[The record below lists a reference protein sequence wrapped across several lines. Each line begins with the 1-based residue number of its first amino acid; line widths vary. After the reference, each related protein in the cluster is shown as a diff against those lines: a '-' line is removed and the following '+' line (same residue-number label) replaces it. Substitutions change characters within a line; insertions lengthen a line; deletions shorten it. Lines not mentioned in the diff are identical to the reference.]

1 MKILIAEDDITTR
14 TIIQSLMTKWGYEM
28 IVTCDGN
35 EALEVL
41 LSNDPPKIAILDLMM
56 PGLNGLDV
64 CRKVRKMSIKVPP
77 YIILLTA
84 LSDKDDI
91 VIGFMAG
98 ADDYITKPFD
108 NEELQARV
116 SVGKRVI
123 TLQTLLADKVTSLE
137 NAMEHIKTL
146 QGILPVCS
154 SCHRIRNDEESWERL
169 EEYISEHS
177 DAQFSHTLCPE
188 CVEQYNPG
196 FLEKRRKKRE
206 KKS

>member
-14 TIIQSLMTKWGYEM
+14 TIIQTILNKWGYETR
-28 IVTCDGN
+28 VTCDGN

-41 LSNDPPKIAILDLMM
+41 SQDDAPKLAILDLMM
-56 PGLNGLDV
+56 PGMSGLDV
-64 CRKVRKMSIKVPP
+64 CRKIGKMDIKVPP

-91 VIGFMAG
+91 LMGFVAG
-98 ADDYITKPFD
+98 ANDYITKPFD

-123 TLQTLLADKVTSLE
+123 QLQTQLADKVTSLE

-154 SCHRIRNDEESWERL
+154 SCHRIRNNEESWERL

-177 DAQFSHTLCPE
+177 DAQFSHTLCPV
-188 CVEQYNPG
+188 CVEKYNPG
-196 FLEKRRKKRE
+196 FMEKRRKRKE
-206 KKS
+206 NL